1 MTTDI
6 KHKITKVN
14 SFIDESFDAKQVSN
28 FHLSL
33 QIGND
38 GILATVYD
46 KPKNKYIAFEYFS
59 FQQVFNFDVI
69 ADLIDL
75 ATKESAIIAYKYK
88 SVVCSVINN
97 LSTLVPNPLF
107 EEDRKKTYL
116 KFNSSLQGNEFI
128 LADEIKNLDAQNVFA
143 LPFSLKAKLDGLFN
157 NISYQ
162 HFSTGLIDSLLAQN
176 RNQTKKQVFV
186 HIQQS
191 HFEVIV
197 IEGKKLLFY
206 NTFNHH
212 SAEDFIYYL
221 LFVCEQIQLNPET
234 IEFVLLGEIEKTS
247 AIYNI
252 MQKYARHIKF
262 GARTDNTEFSYQL
275 QTFPRHF
282 YFTLFNHFLS

>member
-6 KHKITKVN
+6 KHKISKVN
-14 SFIDESFDAKQVSN
+14 SFIDESFDPKQISN

-38 GILATVYD
+38 GLLAAVYD

-69 ADLIDL
+69 ADLVDL
-75 ATKESAIIAYKYK
+75 VAKESTIIAHKYS
-88 SVVCSVINN
+88 SVVCSVVHN
-97 LSTLVPNPLF
+97 LSTIVPNPLF
-107 EEDRKKTYL
+107 EEDRKKLYL
-116 KFNSSLQGNEFI
+116 KFNSSLQGDELI
-128 LADEIKNLDAQNVFA
+128 LTDEIKNLDAQNVFA
-143 LPFSLKAKLDGLFN
+143 LPFSLKAKLDGMFA
-157 NISYQ
+157 NISYK
-162 HFSTGLIDSLLAQN
+162 HFSSGLMDSLLAQN
-176 RNQTKKQVFV
+176 RNLTKKHVYI

-191 HFEVIV
+191 HFEVIL

-221 LFVCEQIQLNPET
+221 LFVCEQLQLNPET
-234 IEFVLLGEIEKTS
+234 LEFILLGEIEKTS
-247 AIYNI
+247 GIYAI

-282 YFTLFNHFLS
+282 YFTLFNDFIS